1 MWRVERRSG
10 ARILLIN
17 PLPMHM
23 NINSTCY
30 LLTAP
35 SQKGGAV
42 SLYIL
47 LCCDVVKW
55 AQIPRMVPLKC
66 RIRLFIPEQGQCRE
80 NSLCRK

>member
-30 LLTAP
+30 LLTA
-35 SQKGGAV
+35 SSLKDGAV
-42 SLYIL
+42 SLYIF
-47 LCCDVVKW
+47 CYAVMW
-55 AQIPRMVPLKC
+55 
-66 RIRLFIPEQGQCRE
+66 
-80 NSLCRK
+80 